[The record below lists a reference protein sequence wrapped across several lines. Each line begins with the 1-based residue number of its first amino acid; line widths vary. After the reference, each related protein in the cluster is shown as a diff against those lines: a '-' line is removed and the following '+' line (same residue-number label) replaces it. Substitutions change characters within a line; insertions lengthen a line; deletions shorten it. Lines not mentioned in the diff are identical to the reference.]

1 MHRVNPEP
9 HTHTLN
15 PLPFAQDLERFRE
28 KLLDLSKR
36 NALLNYRKSAR
47 TVQIVDELPNQIFER
62 LVLQKK
68 QFRFQAAIQPETES
82 LSSFSGDTAASGD
95 SLPDP
100 ARERTTGDYL
110 ADGEGPHDGEPSP
123 AHARRRTQRG
133 RVNPKLS
140 IELPEPASAG
150 DRIPNRHEDDI
161 LQTNLADV
169 EKLESQLKAIAQR
182 ARSAIEETGVNYLYL
197 ALGSLLWTDGDSI
210 NKPHTAPLL
219 LIPVLLERVFDQR
232 SCRYSYKLEWTG
244 EEIQHNLSL
253 ERKLERDFALKL
265 PHFDENSSTT
275 EDYFRAVR
283 HAVQSRVSWQ
293 VFREAFLGFFSFH
306 KLMMYLDADPKNWNG
321 KTESDMTL
329 ANAILCG
336 SETPFAGTALYAGEY
351 RLDEESKAQKIPLI
365 FDADSSQHSALCDI
379 ADGKSIVIEGPP
391 GTGKSQTITNA
402 IAAAMY
408 QGKSVL
414 FVAEKLAALEVVQK
428 KLEAAGLGDF
438 CLAIHSDDATPT
450 RVLESIR
457 LRMDHQFPV
466 PHQMESLQDQLDR
479 SREVLNEY
487 LRLQSAAIGPN
498 GETLNQLQWKVAK
511 ARLEEVPGLEDPK
524 VVPTPTAIEFQSNV
538 SQLRTF
544 ERMIQELKEPRESPW
559 WGFLADRVLPNEQDS
574 ILSTLR
580 QMRQSAGNLRD
591 TLARTAKNFGGDS
604 QYWFD
609 FGLKAR
615 TNLTQLNAS
624 LQAASHVTNWAPLQ
638 GAEQRKLAEDLV
650 ERVLSVRQLQQTVEQ
665 LPVTSVP
672 FTEHQLAFVTD
683 YVARFLLNPLG
694 HYAMEQVRSL
704 VANLRDMASDLEAAR
719 EVSVELGNM
728 GFGSISSLAAFQR
741 IHQILTLAQDPVL
754 GDEPHFSSELYHSD
768 ATQIVESARSEA
780 QNFVKDQRMIE
791 VSFYSESIPTG
802 PEILALE
809 KRLRPHNGSL
819 LRWFSSDFRS
829 ARRELFVF
837 ARRELGNDVSVWLR
851 SLETLRTLR
860 ERKDA
865 FENSP
870 RWKDMFGKRFQ
881 GLSTPWDRLQNFAV
895 WLEKLK
901 LLVLDYENA
910 RKSVQRARSLLPQRQ
925 TCDEILK
932 RNPMDRISAREWTAL
947 DLTAE
952 ALRNANFSELEK
964 WAVGMASSLELVDR
978 VLSVFATAHTD
989 SISQLSSRLETF
1001 QAWQKSRSHLASA
1014 PRWESLGSWFQG
1026 PDTPVADLQA
1036 ALELLRR
1043 FESIGIPRGLDALW
1057 AMGRSPVESGRLF
1070 CESLRELVEE
1080 HSRWQVERQHL
1091 EKHGDLSAGWLQLE
1105 TQLDNDPGC
1114 VQHLENL
1121 LTQAEDFPQWCL
1133 FSHSVSSCTRNRLKP
1148 FLDLAL
1154 TGAIAPG
1161 HIAAAYERVVY
1172 ENAISQFIHEQPALR
1187 HFSRQ
1192 RHEETRASFQHLDRQ
1207 LIQLN
1212 RHRIAYEL
1220 SKRQPPPGNARGK
1233 ISEYTEMGL
1242 IRHEIQKQKRHC
1254 RIRELLRRAGTSV
1267 QALKPCLM
1275 MSPLSVAQYIPP
1287 EGIQFDIVIMDEA
1300 SQIKPEDALGTVM
1313 RARQLVVVGD
1323 PKQMPPSSTFERQD
1337 DEVNEEDAIQMD
1349 NTESILEVTSKTFQ
1363 PLRRLRWH
1371 YRSKHEHL
1379 IQFSNERFYDGDL
1392 IVFPSFGSDSGRLGL
1407 FLHEIENGFFQNG
1420 QNRAEAEKIVEAII
1434 AHATEHPE
1442 ESLGVGAL
1450 NIHQM
1455 RLISDLLDKRCEQ
1468 DPVARAA
1475 RDQLEQKQKFEKLF
1489 IKNLENLQGDE
1500 RDVIFI
1506 SYTYGKDPASGKVF
1520 KRFGPMAQDVGWR
1533 RFNVLITRARKRL
1546 EVFSSISPLDIGGG
1560 PDKSRGVNAMRD
1572 FLEFCRTRQIPD
1584 RQIHT
1589 GRPADS
1595 DFEVSVGK
1603 ILSEMGVRYVPQVG
1617 VAGFFIDLGV
1627 LHPESHQDFVLG
1639 IECDGASYHSSKS
1652 ARDRDRLRQEI
1663 IESRGWKIH
1672 RIWSTDWFQNQKFEI
1687 ERLRQVVNSSME
1699 PLSDTFQEPDVP

>member
-1 MHRVNPEP
+1 MNPETYP
-9 HTHTLN
+9 PTLN

-28 KLLDLSKR
+28 KLLDLSNK

-68 QFRFQAAIQPETES
+68 QFRFQAAIPPDNASPSPFPEEIS
-82 LSSFSGDTAASGD
+82 ASGD
-95 SLPDP
+95 SLSDP
-100 ARERTTGDYL
+100 AREGTTGDSL
-110 ADGEGPHDGEPSP
+110 DEGESPRVGEPSP
-123 AHARRRTQRG
+123 APARRGPQRG
-133 RVNPKLS
+133 RVDPRLS

-150 DRIPNRHEDDI
+150 DQIPNRHEDDI
-161 LQTNLADV
+161 LQTNVADV
-169 EKLESQLKAIAQR
+169 EKLESQLKSIAQR
-182 ARSAIEETGVNYLYL
+182 AKSAIEETGVNYLYL
-197 ALGSLLWTDGDSI
+197 ALGSLLWTDGDSSD
-210 NKPHTAPLL
+210 KRHTAPLL

-265 PHFDENSSTT
+265 PCFEEDSSTP
-275 EDYFRAVR
+275 EDYFHAVRRAV
-283 HAVQSRVSWQ
+283 QPRVSWQ

-306 KLMMYLDADPKNWNG
+306 KLMMYLDADPENWSG
-321 KTESDMTL
+321 KTESDLSL

-365 FDADSSQHSALCDI
+365 VDADSSQHSALCDI

-466 PHQMESLQDQLDR
+466 PRQVESLQDQLDR
-479 SREVLNEY
+479 SREALNEY
-487 LRLQSAAIGPN
+487 LRLQSAGIGPG
-498 GETLNQLQWKVAK
+498 GETLNELQWKVAK

-524 VVPTPTAIEFQSNV
+524 VVPTPTATEFQSNV

-544 ERMIQELKEPRESPW
+544 ERMIQELKEPRKSPW
-559 WGFLADRVLPNEQDS
+559 WGFLADRVLPNEQDG

-580 QMRQSAGNLRD
+580 QMRQFAGTLRD
-591 TLARTAKNFGGDS
+591 TLARTAQNFGGDS

-609 FGLKAR
+609 LALKAR
-615 TNLTQLNAS
+615 MDLTPLNAA

-638 GAEQRKLAEDLV
+638 ATEHRKLAAELV
-650 ERVLSVRQLQQTVEQ
+650 DRVRSLRQLQHAVEQ
-665 LPVTSVP
+665 LPVNSVP
-672 FTEHQLAFVTD
+672 YTEQQLAFVTD
-683 YVARFLLNPLG
+683 YAARFLLNPLG

-704 VANLRDMASDLEAAR
+704 MANLRDMASALGAAR
-719 EVSVELGNM
+719 EAAVDLGKLGCGPIN
-728 GFGSISSLAAFQR
+728 SLAAFQR
-741 IHQILTLAQDPVL
+741 VHQILALAQDPVL
-754 GDEPHFSSELYHSD
+754 GDDPHFSSELYHSE
-768 ATQIVESARSEA
+768 ATQIVESARRQA
-780 QNFVKDQRMIE
+780 QNFAEDQRMIE
-791 VSFYSESIPTG
+791 VSFYSDSIPSG

-819 LRWFSSDFRS
+819 LRWLSSDFKS

-837 ARRELGNDVSVWLR
+837 ARPELGNSVSVWLR

-870 RWKDMFGKRFQ
+870 RWKDLFGKRFQ
-881 GLSTPWDRLQNFAV
+881 GLSTPWERLQNFAG
-895 WLEKLK
+895 WIEKLK
-901 LLVLDYENA
+901 RLALEYENA
-910 RKSVQRARSLLPQRQ
+910 SESVQRARPLLPLRQ
-925 TCDEILK
+925 TCAEILK
-932 RNPMDRISAREWTAL
+932 RIPTDRISSREWTAL

-952 ALRNANFSELEK
+952 VLQNANFSELEK
-964 WAVGMASSLELVDR
+964 WAVGMASSLELVDK

-989 SISQLSSRLETF
+989 SISQIFSRLETF
-1001 QAWQKSRSHLASA
+1001 VAWQKSRSDLAAA
-1014 PRWESLGSWFQG
+1014 PRWEPLAAWFQG
-1026 PDTPVADLQA
+1026 PETPVADLQT
-1036 ALELLRR
+1036 ALDLLRLL
-1043 FESIGIPRGLDALW
+1043 ESAGIPRGLDSLW
-1057 AMGRSPVESGRLF
+1057 DQGRSPVESGSLF
-1070 CESLRELVEE
+1070 CQSLRALVEA
-1080 HSRWQVERQHL
+1080 HSGWEVARRHL
-1091 EKHGDLSAGWLQLE
+1091 EKHGDLSTGWLQLE
-1105 TQLDNDPGC
+1105 TQLGNDPGC
-1114 VQHLENL
+1114 VQQLESL
-1121 LTQAEDFPQWCL
+1121 LTQAEDFPRWCL

-1154 TGAIAPG
+1154 TGALAPG

-1172 ENAISQFIHEQPALR
+1172 ENAISQFIHQQPALR
-1187 HFSRQ
+1187 DFSRQ

-1212 RHRIAYEL
+1212 RHRIAHEL
-1220 SKRQPPPGNARGK
+1220 SKRQPPPGNARGR

-1254 RIRELLRRAGTSV
+1254 RIRELLRRAGASV

-1337 DEVNEEDAIQMD
+1337 DEVNEEDAMQMD

-1392 IVFPSFGSDSGRLGL
+1392 IVFPSPGSDSGRLGL

-1420 QNRAEAEKIVEAII
+1420 QNRAEAEKIVEAIV
-1434 AHATEHPE
+1434 AHAIEHPE

-1450 NIHQM
+1450 NIHQA

-1546 EVFSSISPLDIGGG
+1546 EVFSSMSPLDIGGG

-1584 RQIHT
+1584 RQIHS
-1589 GRPADS
+1589 GRSAGS

-1603 ILSEMGVRYVPQVG
+1603 ILSDMGVRYVPQVG

-1627 LHPESHQDFVLG
+1627 LHPESNQDFVLG

-1672 RIWSTDWFQNQKFEI
+1672 RIWSTDWFQNQEFEI
-1687 ERLRQVVNSSME
+1687 ERLRQVIRSSME
-1699 PLSDTFQEPDVP
+1699 SLSDTSQEPDVP